1 MTAASEDAATA
12 AGGWRKLA
20 ALLLALAV
28 VGLPV
33 NSLGSYVLLL
43 AAAVVIFSGAVS
55 ARAGGWLGAIA
66 VVVVAIVGQFL
77 LAPPRLEE
85 GHNVFLPDATVLQ
98 QRLPADVYK
107 QMAQEFDTIYPPA
120 VRCKPGSTGCWQ
132 DHGRPDRLYAFSA
145 DSIWHNSDASR
156 AVTALD
162 FSDPVWLRL
171 GFINELNYNWFSAA
185 PDAHRADRDRRFW
198 MGFKRWHLAMPWF
211 EKVSLPAAL
220 VGGQLCWRGEIMWE
234 GAAEH
239 FTGWPGGGCRT
250 IESSDAGRRVF
261 GIAIAP
267 ATLAMDVKPP
277 WPVQFREIAVDTLAG
292 MAVFALL
299 WLLVSVRARRL
310 RLPTILIAL
319 AVLMI
324 AIDDASFLGGV
335 RPFDSGDDGLFYDSV
350 GREILQHALSGN
362 WYEALRGGESV
373 FWYGGPGLRY
383 ARALE
388 HVLFGET
395 YLGYLSLILL
405 FPFAML
411 ALFHRFLTE
420 RWALALVL
428 LYVAVPIGALFGT
441 TFIQYAKLAAKGF
454 ADPAAYIF
462 FFCAL
467 LPLIDD
473 KARSKFFGALLLA
486 LAIFMK
492 PVVAPAAAVLMA
504 GVGLA
509 ALYRRQWT
517 TLAALCVG
525 FLLVFSMALH
535 NWVYGHVFVLFS
547 SNAQDANLLV
557 MPPSAYVAAAR
568 DMLHLDFSG
577 AGRVVVQLANWL
589 SGPAE
594 SYWTIPLNAA
604 GVTILIYVVVHGR
617 RFDPYLRLIGAAALA
632 QHTVAF
638 FYVADVGRYHYL
650 SWILTMLVV
659 MTFLHEVGID
669 WLRQRFPELA
679 ALLASHPLS
688 RRLASGLT
696 RLQKSAA

>member
-1 MTAASEDAATA
+1 MTAASEDSATA
-12 AGGWRKLA
+12 VGGWRKLA
-20 ALLLALAV
+20 ALLLALAA

-33 NSLGSYVLLL
+33 NGLVSYALLL
-43 AAAVVIFSGAVS
+43 IAAVVIFSGVVS
-55 ARAGGWLGAIA
+55 ARAGAWLGAIA

-77 LAPPRLEE
+77 LAPSRLEE
-85 GHNVFLPDATVLQ
+85 GHNVFLPDAAVLQ

-107 QMAQEFDTIYPPA
+107 QMAQEFDALYPPA

-132 DHGRPDRLYAFSA
+132 DQGRPDRLYAFSA
-145 DSIWHNSDASR
+145 DGIWHMSDASR

-171 GFINELNYNWFSAA
+171 GFINQLRYDWFSAA
-185 PDAHRADRDRRFW
+185 PDVHRADRDRRFW
-198 MGFKRWHLAMPWF
+198 TGFKRWHLAMPWF
-211 EKVSLPAAL
+211 EMVRLPAAF

-239 FTGWPGGGCRT
+239 FTRWPGGGCRT

-267 ATLAMDVKPP
+267 DMLAMEVKPP
-277 WPVQFREIAVDTLAG
+277 WTVWIRNLAVDSLAG
-292 MAVFALL
+292 IGVLALL
-299 WLLVSVRARRL
+299 WLLIGVRARHL
-310 RLPTILIAL
+310 LLPAIVIAL
-319 AVLMI
+319 AVAVI

-335 RPFDSGDDGLFYDSV
+335 RPFDGGDDGLFYDSV
-350 GREILQHALSGN
+350 GRQILQHVLSGD
-362 WYEALRGGESV
+362 WYEAFRGGESV

-388 HVLFGET
+388 HVIFGET
-395 YLGYLSLILL
+395 YLGYLSLILF
-405 FPFAML
+405 FPFVML
-411 ALFHRFLTE
+411 ALFRRFLTE

-428 LYVAVPIGALFGT
+428 LFVAVPIGALFGT
-441 TFIQYAKLAAKGF
+441 TFVQYAKLAAKGF

-462 FFCAL
+462 FFCSL

-473 KARSKFFGALLLA
+473 KARSQFFGALLLA

-509 ALYRRQWT
+509 ALDRRQWT
-517 TLAALCVG
+517 RLAALCIG
-525 FLLVFSMALH
+525 FLPVFSMALH

-547 SNAQDANLLV
+547 ANAQDANLLV
-557 MPPSAYVAAAR
+557 MPPSAYLAVAR

-604 GVTILIYVVVHGR
+604 GVAILIYIVVRDR

-659 MTFLHEVGID
+659 IVFLHEVGVD
-669 WLRQRFPELA
+669 WLRERYPKSA
-679 ALLASHPLS
+679 ALLATHPLS